1 MLVTRPVSNQTMAL
15 IKDMAKKDLEKSDEE
30 VKPVSNVVSETE
42 EDLPEEDQ
50 RRETEAEESF
60 ASIESEGGKSD
71 DQSVGLGEATLAEI
85 RFRHC
90 LISLEKKRGL
100 SWNRYVWSP
109 TYDTFN
115 SFFFCPVLTRSCARV
130 ALLGHNSPIYDECQT
145 Q

>member
-15 IKDMAKKDLEKSDEE
+15 IKDMAKKDLEKGDEG

-42 EDLPEEDQ
+42 EAQ
-50 RRETEAEESF
+50 KRETEAEESF

-115 SFFFCPVLTRSCARV
+115 SALFWPDPV
-130 ALLGHNSPIYDECQT
+130 
-145 Q
+145 